1 MKTLLAPAMS
11 GKTFL
16 AIALLCPKIAF
27 SADIDKVIGVLVKVE
42 SRGIA
47 SAVNGNAV
55 GILQIKPIQV
65 KEINRILTLQK
76 SDKRYTLQDR
86 LSPVKAKEMAH
97 IFYGFWVKRWPVMSE
112 VELCGRWMMPNG
124 KAPEWYKER
133 CRKVLNETRTAEGG

>member
-16 AIALLCPKIAF
+16 AIALLCPTIAF
-27 SADIDKVIGVLVKVE
+27 SANIDKVIGVLIKVE

-76 SDKRYTLQDR
+76 SDKRYTLRDR
-86 LSPVKAKEMAH
+86 LSPVKSKEMAH
-97 IFYGFWVKRWPVMSE
+97 IFYGFWIKRWPVMSE

-133 CRKVLNETRTAEGG
+133 CRKGLNE

>member
-1 MKTLLAPAMS
+1 MKHLVKLGPAMRGKTLLA
-11 GKTFL
+11 
-16 AIALLCPKIAF
+16 IALICPTIAF
-27 SADIDKVIGVLVKVE
+27 SADLGMVVGALVQVE

-86 LSPVKAKEMAH
+86 LCPVKSQEMAY
-97 IFYGFWVKRWPVMSE
+97 IFYGFWIKRWPKMTDAQ
-112 VELCGRWMMPNG
+112 LCGRWMLPNG
-124 KAPEWYKER
+124 KAPAWYIER
-133 CRKVLNETRTAEGG
+133 CRKAMEK

>member
-1 MKTLLAPAMS
+1 MKTLLAPAMN
-11 GKTFL
+11 GKTLL
-16 AIALLCPKIAF
+16 AIALLCPTIAF
-27 SADIDKVIGVLVKVE
+27 SANIDKVIGVLIKVE

-86 LSPVKAKEMAH
+86 LSPVKSKEMAH
-97 IFYGFWVKRWPVMSE
+97 IFYGF
-112 VELCGRWMMPNG
+112 LG
-124 KAPEWYKER
+124 
-133 CRKVLNETRTAEGG
+133 